1 MGKLVGIDFDAV
13 GQGIHTGFGSDTR
26 RHTDGQCGV
35 KVGHI
40 CKKVVGD
47 DTFFTIV
54 ALVEEDGIGRH
65 FAASA
70 SSSGHTGEPYSTSLD
85 KTDAEAFFDGL
96 FGMEEGGDEFGNIH
110 HRPTTDTEH
119 RVGFELLCLVKDAL
133 EVGHRGFAQDL
144 CLDKNLDTIG
154 SKSFDVR
161 LQNWYDRVGREE
173 QEMVEAHLD
182 IVVAEMVQTS

>member
-13 GQGIHTGFGSDTR
+13 GQGIHAGFGSDTR
-26 RHTDGQCGV
+26 WHTDGQCGV

-40 CKKVVGD
+40 SKKMVRD
-47 DTFFTIV
+47 DTFLAIV
-54 ALVEEDGIGRH
+54 ALIEEDGIGRN
-65 FAASA
+65 FAACA
-70 SSSGHTGEPYSTSLD
+70 SCSGHTGKPDSTFFD
-85 KTDAEAFFDGL
+85 KANAEAFFDGL
-96 FGMEEGGDEFGNIH
+96 FGMEEGGDEFGNVH
-110 HRPTTDTEH
+110 HRATTDTKH
-119 RVGFELLCLVKDAL
+119 RVGFELLCLGEDAL

-144 CLDKNLDTIG
+144 CFDKNLDTIG